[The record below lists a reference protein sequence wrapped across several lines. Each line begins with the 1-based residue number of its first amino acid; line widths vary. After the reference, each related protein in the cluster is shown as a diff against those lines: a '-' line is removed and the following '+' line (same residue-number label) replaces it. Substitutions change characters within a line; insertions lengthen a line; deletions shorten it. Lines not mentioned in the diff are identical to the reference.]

1 MVAPMVNPYETRLIK
16 EERRMIWGKF
26 TTRKRIMYFVA
37 RRFPKLLAYFYY
49 RSFLSGNHGR
59 LEKWLSLSLGKRV
72 SSPQKTQNLEDVHL
86 FQLNCVM
93 KNVEVFFL

>member
-26 TTRKRIMYFVA
+26 TAKRRITYFFA
-37 RRFPKLLAYFYY
+37 RRFPKLLAYFYN

-72 SSPQKTQNLEDVHL
+72 SSQNLEDVHL

-93 KNVEVFFL
+93 KNAEVFFL